1 MALTF
6 GAMIAG
12 QIASFAPDYIKAKT
26 SAARIFKLLDREPA
40 IDAYSDSGLKPVSM
54 PDSHATWSCWM
65 IFLDSLVRWS
75 CQIVFIDG
83 VTGWLCQAVFM
94 DDLAN

>member
-40 IDAYSDSGLKPVSM
+40 IDAYSEAGLKPVR
-54 PDSHATWSCWM
+54 T
-65 IFLDSLVRWS
+65 V
-75 CQIVFIDG
+75 
-83 VTGWLCQAVFM
+83 
-94 DDLAN
+94 

>member
-54 PDSHATWSCWM
+54 PDGCAIWSCW
-65 IFLDSLVRWS
+65 IVFLDSLARWPLHM
-75 CQIVFIDG
+75 VLLDG
-83 VTGWLCQAVFM
+83 LYE
-94 DDLAN
+94 